1 MTSRERML
9 AAINCEPVDYVPCC
23 FMIFAALRGRC
34 DSDEEF
40 VRRQVAMGLDAF
52 VATASWASARNPE
65 HRDLPGIE
73 LRYPP
78 EVEVRRWR
86 EERADA
92 PDVLHK
98 EYVTPDGTLKTEV
111 LETEDWPYPGYVPLM
126 DDYLIPRA
134 QRFPVNE
141 REDLAALRRL
151 LPEPH
156 PDGAQA
162 FAIAAEDAKALA
174 GELDLIVTGGMGV
187 GMDAGAWLCGH
198 EELVFYA
205 ADEPELVDEL
215 AEIIHQWN
223 AARMREVLGVGVDL
237 FVRRAWYEG
246 TDFWSPAMFERFIL
260 PGLRREVE
268 LAHEHGVA
276 FGYINTSGTMGIL
289 PHLLDAGVDVLIGV
303 DPVQGVGT
311 DMAAM
316 RATVGDRMALWGG
329 VNGFVTVELGLDD
342 EIRAAVAEA
351 LDEMGP
357 TGTILSPVDN
367 IRDEA
372 DETMRRVGVMADE
385 WRSRAV
391 ASAQ

>member
-9 AAINCEPVDYVPCC
+9 AAINCEPVDYTPCC

-78 EVEVRRWR
+78 EVEIRRWR
-86 EERADA
+86 EERTDF

-111 LETEDWPYPGYVPLM
+111 LETEDWPYLGYVPLM

-141 REDLAALRRL
+141 REDLAALRWL
-151 LPEPH
+151 LPGPH
-156 PDGAQA
+156 ADDVQA
-162 FAIAAEDAKALA
+162 FREAAVQAKALA
-174 GELDLIVTGGMGV
+174 AELDLIVTGGMGV
-187 GMDAGAWLCGH
+187 GLDAGASLCGH
-198 EELVFYA
+198 EELVFHA
-205 ADEPELVDEL
+205 ADEPEMVDEL
-215 AEIIHQWN
+215 AQIIHEWN

-237 FVRRAWYEG
+237 FVCRAWYEG

-260 PGLRREVE
+260 PGLRREAE
-268 LAHEHGVA
+268 LAQEHGAA
-276 FGYINTSGTMGIL
+276 FGSSTPPARWPSSRTCW
-289 PHLLDAGVDVLIGV
+289 
-303 DPVQGVGT
+303 T
-311 DMAAM
+311 
-316 RATVGDRMALWGG
+316 RAWTC
-329 VNGFVTVELGLDD
+329 
-342 EIRAAVAEA
+342 
-351 LDEMGP
+351 
-357 TGTILSPVDN
+357 
-367 IRDEA
+367 
-372 DETMRRVGVMADE
+372 
-385 WRSRAV
+385 
-391 ASAQ
+391 